1 MDSVQPGHF
10 FQRQA
15 KQATRKARISD
26 WKQQTQQEQETNPSK
41 IMKSSRDSFKYTQKE
56 KANAP
61 AEGVKRD
68 CGQ

>member
-26 WKQQTQQEQETNPSK
+26 WKQQTQQEKETNSSK
-41 IMKSSRDSFKYTQKE
+41 IMKALGIHSNKQE
-56 KANAP
+56 KKQQTHLRK
-61 AEGVKRD
+61 V
-68 CGQ
+68 